1 MKTSAHLATAALLV
15 GLLAGC
21 ANQPSRTVSAP
32 VPSARP
38 QYVQYGQVMSVN
50 LVRAQ
55 EHSVG
60 AGAVLGGV
68 VGGVLGH
75 QVGSGSG
82 KDAATVAGVV
92 GGALIGNEIEKRQ
105 QGAPDLTRVAI
116 RFDDGSQRNF
126 DYAQAVDLRAGDRVR
141 VDGDRVSRY

>member
-1 MKTSAHLATAALLV
+1 MKTSAHLATAALFV

>member
-1 MKTSAHLATAALLV
+1 MKTSAHLATAALFV

-21 ANQPSRTVSAP
+21 AGQPSRPVSAP

-105 QGAPDLTRVAI
+105 QAAPDLTRVAI
-116 RFDDGSQRNF
+116 RFDNGSQRNF

-141 VDGDRVSRY
+141 VDGDRVARY